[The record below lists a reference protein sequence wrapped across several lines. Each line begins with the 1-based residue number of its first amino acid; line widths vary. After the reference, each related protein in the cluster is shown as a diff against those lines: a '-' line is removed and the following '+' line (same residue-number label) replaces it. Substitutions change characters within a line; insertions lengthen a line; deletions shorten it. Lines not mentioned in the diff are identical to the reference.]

1 MNSLHFAPSKRRS
14 AWGLVLGFSLL
25 GFAAELAFAAAEGDS
40 EALVRAALLAKERH
54 QCVIAIKLFDEALQR
69 GRFSREERGLLLY
82 NRGACEESLGLLKQA
97 SNDFSSVIALLP
109 DFVNAYNYRGIVWG
123 ELHEYDRAIAD
134 FEQAA
139 RLKPGDPLLY
149 NNIGNCY
156 AAKGD
161 AARAIV
167 NYDRAIELRRNYA
180 EAYYNR
186 ADSFFAMRNDAR
198 ALADYDEAIRL
209 KPTYDSAF
217 AGRGAV
223 KLTGGQ
229 IERAITD
236 FDEAVRLNPRNVVAL
251 MNRATAH
258 LVADQPDE
266 AFNDFSRAIEIDPG
280 NAAAYLGR
288 GRAALFADRSGTV
301 DDFATA
307 RRLQPT
313 SVYATLWLHIARVHR
328 GEDDR
333 GEFRD
338 NSKLI
343 SRDTWPGILLSLYDG
358 SASEDQVRKSAI
370 EGTGEAKRKRECEV
384 DFYIGEY
391 ATHNRPKAEARK
403 WLLNAMSECRPPET
417 AAIAAKVELSILDP

>member
-1 MNSLHFAPSKRRS
+1 MFGVGTS
-14 AWGLVLGFSLL
+14 LGFWPL
-25 GFAAELAFAAAEGDS
+25 GVCGRRRVCSGRRDT

-54 QCVIAIKLFDEALQR
+54 QCVVAIKLFDEALKR
-69 GRFSREERGLLLY
+69 GRFSREERGMLLY

-97 SNDFSSVIALLP
+97 ASDFSAVIALLP
-109 DFVNAYNYRGIVWG
+109 NMANAYNYRGVVWG
-123 ELHEYDRAIAD
+123 QLREYDLAIAD

-149 NNIGNCY
+149 NNLGNCY
-156 AAKGD
+156 AEKRD
-161 AARAIV
+161 FARAII
-167 NYDRAIELRRNYA
+167 NYNRAIEIRRDYA

-186 ADSFFAMRNDAR
+186 ANTFLAVHDGGR

-209 KPTYDSAF
+209 KATYDSAF
-217 AGRGAV
+217 VARGAV
-223 KLTGGQ
+223 KLTSGQ
-229 IERAITD
+229 TEAAIGD
-236 FDEAVRLNPRNVVAL
+236 FDEAVRLNPRNQAAW
-251 MNRATAH
+251 MNRATVH
-258 LVADQPDE
+258 LVVDRPND
-266 AFNDFSRAIEIDPG
+266 AFNDFSRLIEIDPG

-288 GRAALFADRSGTV
+288 GRAALFADRAGAV

-328 GEDDR
+328 GEDDS

-358 SASEDQVRKSAI
+358 SASEDQVRKLAI
-370 EGTGEAKRKRECEV
+370 EGAGEAKSRRECEV

-391 ATHNRPKAEARK
+391 AAHNRPKAEARK
-403 WLLNAMSECRPPET
+403 WLLNAKSECRPPET
-417 AAIAAKVELSILDP
+417 TAIAVKVELSILGP